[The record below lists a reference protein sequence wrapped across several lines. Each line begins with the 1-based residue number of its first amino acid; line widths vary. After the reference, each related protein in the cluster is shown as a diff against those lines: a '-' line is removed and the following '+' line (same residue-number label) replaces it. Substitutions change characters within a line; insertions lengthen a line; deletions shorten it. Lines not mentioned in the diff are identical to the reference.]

1 MLLPATPAQLL
12 RVGAAAPVDLR
23 PRPKDRSSGLSAYD
37 NMETMKA
44 AYVRIGR
51 PLRSG
56 KDTYVVIDTA
66 NLPGLVVERARDSGH
81 YSSNRQTLGR

>member
-1 MLLPATPAQLL
+1 MLLLTTPAQLL
-12 RVGAAAPVDLR
+12 RVGAAAPADLR
-23 PRPKDRSSGLSAYD
+23 PRSKDRTTGLSAYD

-44 AYVRIGR
+44 AYVRSGR

-66 NLPGLVVERARDSGH
+66 NLPGLVVERADDPGH
-81 YSSNRQTLGR
+81 YFKAVAYC